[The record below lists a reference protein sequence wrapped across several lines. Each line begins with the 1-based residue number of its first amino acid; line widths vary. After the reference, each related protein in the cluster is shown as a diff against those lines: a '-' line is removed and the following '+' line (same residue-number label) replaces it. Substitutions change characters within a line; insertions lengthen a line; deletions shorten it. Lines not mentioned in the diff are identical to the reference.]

1 MKCVIIIW
9 WKVRTTHT
17 QNVRCNLVY
26 TKIHGGKHCFYAVC
40 ITSHTHFLSKSNK
53 VRILQNPEISTKIQ
67 NFDQISTKIQNFDQI
82 SSKFGENS
90 VVDSRKVPGN
100 SSCTPK
106 FTEQNIIFTKF
117 ARLRDPKI
125 LQKFAKIPNFA
136 KFGNF
141 GRHPF
146 FDRVFEVK
154 KQCLVP

>member
-1 MKCVIIIW
+1 MKIP
-9 WKVRTTHT
+9 
-17 QNVRCNLVY
+17 
-26 TKIHGGKHCFYAVC
+26 GGKHCFYTMRT
-40 ITSHTHFLSKSNK
+40 TSNAHFLLKSDK
-53 VRILQNPEISTKIQ
+53 MRILQNVEISTKIQ
-67 NFDQISTKIQNFDQI
+67 NFDQILTKIQNFDQI

-90 VVDSRKVPGN
+90 AVDTRKVPGN

-117 ARLRDPKI
+117 ARLCDPKI

-141 GRHPF
+141 GRHRF
-146 FDRVFEVK
+146 FGRVFEVK

>member
-1 MKCVIIIW
+1 M
-9 WKVRTTHT
+9 
-17 QNVRCNLVY
+17 Y
-26 TKIHGGKHCFYAVC
+26 MKIHGRKHCFYTGYT
-40 ITSHTHFLSKSNK
+40 TSRTHFLSKSDK
-53 VRILQNPEISTKIQ
+53 MGILQNVEISTKIE
-67 NFDQISTKIQNFDQI
+67 NFDQISTKFQNFDQI

-90 VVDSRKVPGN
+90 AVDTRKVPGN
-100 SSCTPK
+100 SSYTPK

-125 LQKFAKIPNFA
+125 SQKFAKIPNFA

-141 GRHPF
+141 GRHRF

>member
-1 MKCVIIIW
+1 MCACHLMKSGIAHW
-9 WKVRTTHT
+9 
-17 QNVRCNLVY
+17 QNMMCKLVY
-26 TKIHGGKHCFYAVC
+26 TEIHGEKHCFYT
-40 ITSHTHFLSKSNK
+40 IGTTSHTHFLLKSDK
-53 VRILQNPEISTKIQ
+53 IRILQNVEISTKIQ

-90 VVDSRKVPGN
+90 AADPRKAPGN

-117 ARLRDPKI
+117 ARLCDPKI

-141 GRHPF
+141 GRHRF
-146 FDRVFEVK
+146 FGRVFEVK